1 MPNKGE
7 PITTKFSVDISELKA
22 GIQEANRQIKLANS
36 EFKAAASG
44 MDDWSKSADGLSA
57 KIQQL
62 SSVQDAE
69 NKKLELLKEQYK
81 LVAAEQGENS
91 VAAQNLQ
98 IKINNQQAAVNKVT
112 LELNK
117 YSQQLGDLRN
127 AQGESSQAADDQRS
141 AYEKLQDTISDQG
154 KALADLK
161 TQYAAVALEQG
172 DNSDAAQTL
181 GRKIS
186 DLSNELSDNKSKLK
200 EAESAADSFDTTLDD
215 LGDSAEDSE
224 GGFTILGGAIATFAG
239 NVLTAAA
246 GKITD
251 FTGSLFEMS
260 EATEEYR
267 QMLAKVEGSAN
278 SFGYSID
285 FAREKYQDFYKYVG
299 DDQMATNAI
308 TNLMGMKVSTETVS
322 DAANAAIAV
331 WSAYGDSIPIE
342 GLTESINETAQVA
355 QVTGSLADALNWA
368 GISEDEF
375 NGKLGALTTTQE
387 RADLIAQTLNDT
399 YGSSK
404 KTFDELSAGA
414 LAANE
419 AELALKDTQSELG
432 AAVEPVNTAI
442 TNLKAQALDA
452 ISPATQTVAGHVSN
466 LLNWLLETP
475 GAAQGAAAMIAGLA
489 TSFTILAGAMAI
501 QALINGVQKAFALL
515 NVTMIANPFVL
526 IATLIAGLVAAFVTL
541 WTTSEGFRNF
551 WVGLWETISSAASTA
566 LNGIITFFTETI
578 PAAFNS
584 FTTFLQTNWQGLLLL
599 LVNPFAGAFKLLY
612 DNFEGFRTFVD
623 EFVASVKA
631 KFSEWVNA
639 LVTFF
644 TVDIPAGIDSM
655 ITFFG
660 QIPEKIAYWLA
671 FALGR
676 VLAWGQ
682 QLIEWAQEAIPEFID
697 TMIEFIS
704 ELPGKFWTWLT
715 TTLNNVIAW
724 GVSLVA
730 TGRQKATEFING
742 VIEFVQTLPAR
753 VKEWT
758 DNTLNNIIAWG
769 VNMVNTGRQKANEF
783 INGVIQFIKTLPSKA
798 KTWLDET
805 ISNVIQWGSDMIA
818 KAKEAASE
826 TVNTVVTTLQE
837 LPGKVID
844 IGKDVVR
851 GIWDGITSMGSW
863 LYNKVSD
870 FVDSIIDGFTDGMEI
885 ESPSK
890 VMKRLAKYIPEGV
903 GEGITEN
910 AKLAI
915 QPVKNLT
922 GKIREAASGMGGVK
936 SSLSGQV
943 AGIRQRVAGVAAA
956 AAEQAQAVKNLVF
969 NQYNT
974 SPKALSRLEIYRQSK
989 NLLRGAAVNV

>member
-62 SSVQDAE
+62 SAVQDAE
-69 NKKLELLKEQYK
+69 NKKLALLKEQYT

-91 VAAQNLQ
+91 AAAQNLQ

-117 YSQQLGDLRN
+117 YAQQLGDLSG
-127 AQGESSQAADDQRS
+127 AQENSSDAADDQRS
-141 AYEKLQDTISDQG
+141 AYEKLQDTISGQE
-154 KALADLK
+154 KKLADLK
-161 TQYAAVALEQG
+161 QQYAAVALEQG
-172 DNSDAAQTL
+172 DNSDAAQDL

-200 EAESAADSFDTTLDD
+200 EAESAADSFDSALDD

-224 GGFTILGGAIATFAG
+224 GGFTILKGAIATFAG
-239 NVLTAAA
+239 NVITSAA
-246 GKITD
+246 GAVRD
-251 FTGSLFEMS
+251 FVGSLFEMS

-267 QMLAKVEGSAN
+267 QMMAKVEGSAD
-278 SFGYSID
+278 SFGYSVD
-285 FAREKYQDFYKYVG
+285 FAREKYQEFYKYVG

-368 GISEDEF
+368 GISEDAF
-375 NGKLGALTTTQE
+375 NEKLAALTTTQE
-387 RADLIAQTLNDT
+387 RADLIAQTLNGT

-404 KTFDELSAGA
+404 KTFDELSAGV
-414 LAANE
+414 LSANE
-419 AELALKDTQSELG
+419 AELALKDTQAELG

-452 ISPATQTVAGHVSN
+452 VAPAIQTIAGYVSN
-466 LLNWLLETP
+466 LLNWIVQTP
-475 GAAQGAAAMIAGLA
+475 GATEAVIAVVTALTTSLGLLAAALG
-489 TSFTILAGAMAI
+489 I

-515 NVTMIANPFVL
+515 NITMAANPFVL

-551 WVGLWETISSAASTA
+551 WIGLWETISSAASAT
-566 LNGIITFFTETI
+566 LNGIILFFTETI
-578 PAAFNS
+578 PNAFNS
-584 FTTFLQTNWQGLLLL
+584 FITFIQTNWQSLLLL
-599 LVNPFAGAFKLLY
+599 LVNPFAGAFQLLY
-612 DNFEGFRTFVD
+612 NNFEGFRTFVD
-623 EFVASVKA
+623 GFVASVKA
-631 KFSEWVNA
+631 KFSAWVKS

-644 TVDIPAGIDSM
+644 TVDILAGIDSM

-660 QIPEKIAYWLA
+660 QIPEKIAYWLG

-676 VLAWGQ
+676 VVAWGI
-682 QLIEWAQEAIPEFID
+682 QLVEWAQEAIPEFID
-697 TMIEFIS
+697 TMITFIS

-724 GVSLVA
+724 GVNLVA

-742 VIEFVQTLPAR
+742 VIEFIQTLPAR
-753 VKEWT
+753 VKEWI

-783 INGVIQFIKTLPSKA
+783 INGVIQFIKTLPSNA
-798 KTWLDET
+798 KEWLDQT
-805 ISNVIQWGSDMIA
+805 ISNVIQWGSDMVENA
-818 KAKEAASE
+818 KSAASDVV
-826 TVNTVVTTLQE
+826 TGVVTTLEE
-837 LPGKVID
+837 LPGKVLTV
-844 IGKDVVR
+844 GENVVK
-851 GIWDGITSMGSW
+851 GIWEGISSMGSW
-863 LYNKVSD
+863 LYDKVSG
-870 FVDSIIDGFTDGMEI
+870 FVDDIIDGFTDGLEI